1 MVYRLVPTY
10 RFVPKSHFGM
20 EDMKNVK
27 LWEGVG
33 LGLLFAALVLT
44 IVSYI
49 VLKQNKL
56 QRYAMMDNNGN
67 VKLDMKKFGLELVL
81 PVSLGCA
88 VVGGVLGH
96 LYLKE

>member
-33 LGLLFAALVLT
+33 LGLLFAVLVLS
-44 IVSYI
+44 VLSYL

-56 QRYAMMDNNGN
+56 QRYAMMDNGN

>member
-33 LGLLFAALVLT
+33 LGLLF
-44 IVSYI
+44 VSSCI
-49 VLKQNKL
+49 NCC
-56 QRYAMMDNNGN
+56 
-67 VKLDMKKFGLELVL
+67 F
-81 PVSLGCA
+81 
-88 VVGGVLGH
+88 
-96 LYLKE
+96 LYCFKTK

>member
-33 LGLLFAALVLT
+33 LGLLLAALVLS
-44 IVSYI
+44 VLSYL

-56 QRYAMMDNNGN
+56 QRYAMMDDNGN
-67 VKLDMKKFGLELVL
+67 VKLDMKKFVLELVL
-81 PVSLGCA
+81 PVSLVCA

>member
-1 MVYRLVPTY
+1 
-10 RFVPKSHFGM
+10 
-20 EDMKNVK
+20 
-27 LWEGVG
+27 
-33 LGLLFAALVLT
+33 
-44 IVSYI
+44 
-49 VLKQNKL
+49 
-56 QRYAMMDNNGN
+56 MMDNNGN